1 MPLRMSSLA
10 PLRALRRKAAPWAIT
25 PCCGL
30 GLSCRLQRQ
39 LATMLRRRA
48 PVGKGAAQ
56 SCSASAALD
65 PFSR

>member
-1 MPLRMSSLA
+1 PLRMSSLA
-10 PLRALRRKAAPWAIT
+10 LLRAPRRQAAPWAVT

-30 GLSCRLQRQ
+30 GSARRMPHQ
-39 LATMLRRRA
+39 LATLLRRRA
-48 PVGKGAAQ
+48 PMGKAAAQ